1 MSPSAFESDRPFWS
15 RLLPLACAAAA
26 VCSAAELM
34 FRMLW
39 FDEVLTVNL
48 VVRLPLSRIYF
59 AYEIPNNHIVFTLL
73 EKIWYGLVNAVT
85 GFSYIYFRL
94 VPMVCAGIA
103 VFLLARKLIRSCGL
117 LTGALVPAVFAA
129 SPVFAMY
136 ATAIRGYML
145 GFLLTVL
152 ALLSAEKVIR
162 RGGFRSGLVYFLT
175 VLLSLGTAPTNLAAL
190 AGVVLYYLPRGV
202 RAGRRGVLRL
212 VFLSA
217 APLVALILFYLPIFD
232 KFLGCIRLGEGWPSA
247 SSAIYAFYT
256 GALFPL
262 GLLLICCL
270 PGAVRIWRHFPRLR
284 LNCLCGLA
292 ILLLPLA
299 AYLVMKVPPF
309 PRVFFPLLAVWLML
323 AAHTLDAGLKNFRH
337 SSPRLAAGTFAA
349 MGLISAFLL
358 RFDPEAFGDRLYGS
372 GGRNDDYIAPYYARA
387 AFQPEK
393 LLKYLKETA
402 GTEGYHV
409 FVTFDADAPSVL
421 FAASILDFP
430 EHLLHA
436 DTLNR
441 PKTFR
446 LQDYPGTKY
455 LICETPDDLK
465 RTLGRFDFKSAVL
478 LRAFGRQNLYLV
490 TE

>member
-1 MSPSAFESDRPFWS
+1 MSQSAFESDRPFWC

-48 VVRLPLSRIYF
+48 LVRLPLSRIYF

-73 EKIWYGLVNAVT
+73 EKIWYELVNAVT

-94 VPMVCAGIA
+94 VPMAGAGIA
-103 VFLLARKLIRSCGL
+103 VFLLTRKLIRSCGL
-117 LTGALVPAVFAA
+117 LAGALVPAVFAA

-136 ATAIRGYML
+136 ATAVRGYML

-152 ALLSAEKVIR
+152 ALLQAEKVIR
-162 RGGFRSGLVYFLT
+162 RGFRRDHLLYFLI
-175 VLLSLGTAPTNLAAL
+175 VLLSVGTAPTNLAAL

-202 RAGRRGVLRL
+202 RAGRRGIFRL

-217 APLVALILFYLPIFD
+217 APVIALILFYLPIFD
-232 KFLGCIRLGEGWPSA
+232 KFLGCIRLGEGWTSA
-247 SSAIYAFYT
+247 PSAIYAFYT

-270 PGAVRIWRHFPRLR
+270 PGAVRIWRLPRMR

-292 ILLLPLA
+292 VLLLPLA
-299 AYLVMKVPPF
+299 AYLLMKVPPF
-309 PRVFFPLLAVWLML
+309 PRVFFPLLAVWLTI
-323 AAHTLDAGLKNFRH
+323 AAHTLAAGLKAFPH
-337 SSPRLAAGTFAA
+337 SSRRLIAGTFVAL
-349 MGLISAFLL
+349 GLISAFAL
-358 RFDPEAFGDRLYGS
+358 RFDPGAFGDFLYGS
-372 GGRNDDYIAPYYARA
+372 GGRGDDYIAPYYARA
-387 AFQPEK
+387 SFQPEK
-393 LLKYLKETA
+393 LLKYLKENV

-421 FAASILDFP
+421 FAASLLDFP
-430 EHLLHA
+430 ETVLHA

-446 LQDYPGTKY
+446 LQDHSGPKY

-465 RTLGRFDFKSAVL
+465 RTLGRFGFESAEPV
-478 LRAFGRQNLYLV
+478 RSFGRQHLYRI

>member
-1 MSPSAFESDRPFWS
+1 MKQSAFESDRPFWT
-15 RLLPLACAAAA
+15 RLLPPACAAAA

-39 FDEVLTVNL
+39 FDEVLTANL
-48 VVRLPLSRIYF
+48 IIRLPTARIYF

-73 EKIWYGLVNAVT
+73 EKIWYELVNSFA

-94 VPMVCAGIA
+94 IPMLCGGLA
-103 VFLLARKLIRSCGL
+103 VFLLTRKLIRSCGML
-117 LTGALVPAVFAA
+117 AGALVPAVFAV

-136 ATAIRGYML
+136 ATAVRGYML

-152 ALLSAEKVIR
+152 ALLCAEKVIR
-162 RGGFRSGLVYFLT
+162 RGSLRDHLLYFLI
-175 VLLSLGTAPTNLAAL
+175 VLLSVGTAPTDLAAL

-202 RAGRRGVLRL
+202 RAGRCGIRRL
-212 VFLSA
+212 VFLGL
-217 APLVALILFYLPIFD
+217 APFIALAVFYLPILD
-232 KFLGCIRLGEGWPSA
+232 KFLGCIRLGEGWTSA
-247 SSAIYAFYT
+247 PSAIYTFYT

-270 PGAVRIWRHFPRLR
+270 PGAVRIWRKFPRLR
-284 LNCLCGLA
+284 LNCICGVL
-292 ILLLPLA
+292 IILLPLA

-309 PRVFFPLLAVWLML
+309 PRVFFPLLAVWLMI
-323 AAHTLDAGLKNFRH
+323 AAHTLTAGLKAF
-337 SSPRLAAGTFAA
+337 PRSRRLIAGTYIAV
-349 MGLISAFLL
+349 GLVSAFAL
-358 RFDPEAFGDRLYGS
+358 RFGAETCGNFLYGP
-372 GGRNDDYIAPYYARA
+372 GGRGDDYIAPYYARPS
-387 AFQPEK
+387 FQPEK
-393 LLKYLKETA
+393 LLKYLKENV
-402 GTEGYHV
+402 GTDGYHV

-430 EHLLHA
+430 ENILHA

-446 LQDYPGTKY
+446 LQDHPGPKY

-465 RTLGRFDFKSAVL
+465 RTLLRFDFVSAVPV
-478 LRAFGRQNLYLV
+478 RTFGRQHLYRI